1 MNDCINVLKECK
13 ISLFADDCVLYYSGN
28 NWNMVH
34 DVLQGELGRFEIWT
48 NRNMLKL
55 NSRKTQPMIIGTR
68 NKLSKIQNPSPFIIQ
83 NKKSNM

>member
-1 MNDCINVLKECK
+1 MNDCINVLDEYK

-55 NSRKTQPMIIGTR
+55 NSRKTLKYKTLHLLLFKTR
-68 NKLSKIQNPSPFIIQ
+68 NQICKKI
-83 NKKSNM
+83 